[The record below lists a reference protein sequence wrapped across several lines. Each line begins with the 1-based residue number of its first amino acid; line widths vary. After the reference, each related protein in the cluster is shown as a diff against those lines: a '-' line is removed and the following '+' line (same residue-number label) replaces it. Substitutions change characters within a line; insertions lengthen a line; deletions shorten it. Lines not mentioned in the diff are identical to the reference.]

1 MRPPAARIDRRW
13 TGALVCAISCAT
25 VLLTGQLVSSAR
37 AQVIKWTMPTQREDD
52 TPLALADLLY
62 TTLYCTGQP
71 PVLVVVPGTQWDA
84 SMLPRG
90 VYTCYATVTD
100 LAYLESRPSETV
112 TLLAGAS
119 KPSPPRWF
127 SVSAL

>member
-1 MRPPAARIDRRW
+1 
-13 TGALVCAISCAT
+13 
-25 VLLTGQLVSSAR
+25 
-37 AQVIKWTMPTQREDD
+37 MPTQREDD
-52 TPLALADLLY
+52 SPITLADLLY

-100 LAYLESRPSETV
+100 LAYLESRPSQSV
-112 TLLAGAS
+112 TISPGAAR
-119 KPSPPRWF
+119 PARPANFR
-127 SVSAL
+127 VIT